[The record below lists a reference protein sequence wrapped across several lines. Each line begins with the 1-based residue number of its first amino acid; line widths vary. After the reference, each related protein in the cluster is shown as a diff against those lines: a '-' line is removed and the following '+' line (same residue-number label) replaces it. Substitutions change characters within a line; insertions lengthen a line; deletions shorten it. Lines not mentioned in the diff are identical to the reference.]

1 MIVYPLEKSNLF
13 ELFNSQLRL
22 NRYSNTLENTM
33 AENNNDVNP
42 PRPEFRMQKMYIKD
56 LSFEN
61 PNAPQIFTA
70 QQKMDPG
77 VEVNLQLNNKQI
89 DNDHWEVALKIT
101 AKVSSKDE
109 NKVLFILE
117 IEHGAVFMLRNI
129 PTEHIQMLL
138 GVDCP
143 TLLFPFTRQIVSQ
156 VSVDGGYIPFLME
169 PVNFMALYQNA
180 QKKKEE
186 SKN

>member
-1 MIVYPLEKSNLF
+1 M
-13 ELFNSQLRL
+13 
-22 NRYSNTLENTM
+22 TENTN
-33 AENNNDVNP
+33 AGASS
-42 PRPEFRMQKMYIKD
+42 RPEFRMQKMYIKD

-61 PNAPQIFTA
+61 PNAPEIFTM
-70 QQKMDPG
+70 QQKMEPAVD
-77 VEVNLQLNNKQI
+77 VNLKLNNRQL
-89 DNDHWEVALKIT
+89 DGEHWEVSLQIT

-117 IEHGAVFMLRNI
+117 IEHAAVFMLRSI
-129 PTEHIQMLL
+129 PAEHIQMLL

-156 VSVDGGYIPFLME
+156 VSTDGGYIPFLME

-186 SKN
+186 ANN

>member
-1 MIVYPLEKSNLF
+1 MVEAN
-13 ELFNSQLRL
+13 NSG
-22 NRYSNTLENTM
+22 N
-33 AENNNDVNP
+33 A
-42 PRPEFRMQKMYIKD
+42 PRPEFRMQKMYVKD

-70 QQKMDPG
+70 QQKMDPS
-77 VEVNLQLNNKQI
+77 VEVNLQLNHKKI
-89 DNDHWEVALKIT
+89 DEDNWEVALQIT
-101 AKVSSKDE
+101 AKVSSKEDS
-109 NKVLFILE
+109 KVLFILE
-117 IEHGAVFMLRNI
+117 IEHAAVFLLRNI
-129 PTEHIQMLL
+129 PQEHITMLL

-180 QKKKEE
+180 QKKKEKKE
-186 SKN
+186 GSN

>member
-1 MIVYPLEKSNLF
+1 
-13 ELFNSQLRL
+13 
-22 NRYSNTLENTM
+22 M
-33 AENNNDVNP
+33 ADQTKDGNAQ
-42 PRPEFRMQKMYIKD
+42 RPEFRMQKMYIKD

-61 PNAPQIFTA
+61 PNSPQIFTA

-77 VEVNLQLNNKQI
+77 VEVNLQLNNSQI
-89 DNDHWEVALKIT
+89 DADHWEVIIKIT

-117 IEHGAVFMLRNI
+117 IEHAAVFMLKNI
-129 PTEHIQMLL
+129 PAEHMQMLL

-169 PVNFMALYQNA
+169 PVNFMALFQNA

-186 SKN
+186 AKN

>member
-1 MIVYPLEKSNLF
+1 MVDTK
-13 ELFNSQLRL
+13 NS
-22 NRYSNTLENTM
+22 ENT
-33 AENNNDVNP
+33 

-70 QQKMDPG
+70 QQKMDPS

-89 DNDHWEVALKIT
+89 DDDYWEVALQIT
-101 AKVSSKDE
+101 AKVSAKEE
-109 NKVLFILE
+109 NKVLFIME
-117 IEHGAVFMLRNI
+117 IEHAAVFLLRNI
-129 PTEHIQMLL
+129 PKEHIPMLL

>member
-1 MIVYPLEKSNLF
+1 
-13 ELFNSQLRL
+13 
-22 NRYSNTLENTM
+22 M
-33 AENNNDVNP
+33 AEAKTSENA

-70 QQKMDPG
+70 QQKMDPA
-77 VEVNLQLNNKQI
+77 VEVNLQLNNRQI
-89 DNDHWEVALKIT
+89 DEDYWEVALQIT
-101 AKVSSKDE
+101 AKVSAKEE
-109 NKVLFILE
+109 NKVLFIME
-117 IEHGAVFMLRNI
+117 IEHAAVFMLRNI
-129 PTEHIQMLL
+129 PQEHVPMLL

-169 PVNFMALYQNA
+169 PVNFVALYQNA
-180 QKKKEE
+180 QKKKEG
-186 SKN
+186 KN